1 MPKRRHLLY
10 VLVVASATAGAYP
23 RSDLPSTT
31 FSHKDWELA
40 CDNTRTCR
48 AAGYHEEDDGPNAT
62 ILLTRAAGPNQ
73 PVTVELQLAD
83 DERRPAPAQLA
94 MTVDGRALGIV
105 RTDPKTSTPM
115 LTEPQ
120 VRALLPALLKDG
132 RIAWTG
138 KGTTWTISTAGANAV
153 LLKMDEFQG
162 RLETPGALVRKGS
175 KPESNVL
182 PPSPAPEIR
191 AGTVIQDKDPIKLT
205 AAQTR
210 DIKAALRKT
219 VKDGDCELLDSTSET
234 AGQLEVRRFTKDKL
248 LVSHTCWIAAY
259 NTGDG
264 YWVVDT
270 KPPYSAVLVTTS
282 ATDYDD
288 GVITSFQKGRGIA
301 DCVATATWT
310 WDGRT
315 FAQTSDKTTGMCR
328 QITPGGA
335 WDLPTLVTRVR
346 KSR

>member
-1 MPKRRHLLY
+1 MPKQRYLICLL
-10 VLVVASATAGAYP
+10 LAANVAAA
-23 RSDLPSTT
+23 STT

-73 PVTVELQLAD
+73 PVKVELQLAD
-83 DERRPAPAQLA
+83 DERHPAPDQLA
-94 MTVDGRALGIV
+94 MSIDGRALGIV
-105 RTDPKTSTPM
+105 RNDVKTSI
-115 LTEPQ
+115 LTLTDTQ
-120 VRALLPALLKDG
+120 VRALLPALQKNG

-138 KGTTWTISTAGANAV
+138 KGTTWTVSTAGANAV
-153 LLKMDEFQG
+153 LLNMDEFQG
-162 RLETPGALVRKGS
+162 RLDTPGALVRKGS

-182 PPSPAPEIR
+182 SPLPAPEIQ
-191 AGTVIQDKDPIKLT
+191 AGPVSQEKNPVKLT

-210 DIKAALRKT
+210 ELKAALRKT
-219 VKDGDCELLDSTSET
+219 VEEGDCELLDSTSAT
-234 AGQLEVRRFTKDKL
+234 AGELEVRAFTKDKL

-264 YWVVDT
+264 YWIVDA

-282 ATDYDD
+282 ATDYDE
-288 GVITSFQKGRGIA
+288 GVITSFQKGRGIG
-301 DCVATATWT
+301 DCIASATWT
-310 WDGRT
+310 WDGRA
-315 FAQTSDKTTGMCR
+315 FAKTSDTTTGMCR

-335 WDLPTLVTRVR
+335 WDLPTLVTKVR